1 VITSKTTSFDKVFF
15 KFFCVLELEIIFCS
29 RGSRFVEIFRHGKKQ
44 KINRDFPIKT
54 CGHRSSDKPLFAALR
69 HLNLKKFV
77 SLTPYVANAL
87 TNHKKAVRVLEVFL
101 TSFVMTHQIM

>member
-1 VITSKTTSFDKVFF
+1 M
-15 KFFCVLELEIIFCS
+15 
-29 RGSRFVEIFRHGKKQ
+29 GKI

-77 SLTPYVANAL
+77 SLTPPKYYYFQSFQNKKNLKKLNL
-87 TNHKKAVRVLEVFL
+87 TMW
-101 TSFVMTHQIM
+101 S